1 MNNNINFNKKI
12 FSADALALQVRKW
25 REKNE
30 KIIFTNGCF
39 DILHNGHLEVLFSA
53 ANLGGKLIVAL
64 NSDSSIKKLKGKS
77 RPINNESDRKKFLS
91 YFNFIDGITSFNEE
105 TPYNIIKKL
114 KPRVV

>member
-25 REKNE
+25 REQNE

-53 ANLGGKLIVAL
+53 ANLGGKLIV
-64 NSDSSIKKLKGKS
+64 D
-77 RPINNESDRKKFLS
+77 PIPP
-91 YFNFIDGITSFNEE
+91 DGSE
-105 TPYNIIKKL
+105 L
-114 KPRVV
+114 LVDL